1 MFFKYEDIIYGW
13 RVVLLFL
20 LLLGKTLYMHILH
33 LYTRLFLFLLIPF
46 THELCLFFLLS
57 FTSKQKIVCSYGSRV
72 TLYHVNGRCLES
84 FQEWQE
90 SLSFSRIEAT
100 TVDEVVDLQKPCEIT
115 IAGAFRRLC
124 KYCVPRFLAWICVKR
139 LLLSYS
145 WKRGF
150 QPSNMWEEVWKRQAL
165 HEQNT
170 VDCGPLTMTF
180 WRLNLGYPD
189 CFYEMPENVLWDFSS
204 RIEVQRALLRINI
217 IMHCTDSVGQYSK
230 VPFFFCFCR
239 VNHIC
244 KHYLFSNFEVLL
256 NIYAQYILS

>member
-1 MFFKYEDIIYGW
+1 MKTSFTVDVLYYCFCYCLEKLYICIFYIYILVCFFFYSY
-13 RVVLLFL
+13 L
-20 LLLGKTLYMHILH
+20 LLMS
-33 LYTRLFLFLLIPF
+33 
-46 THELCLFFLLS
+46 CVCFFLLS

-145 WKRGF
+145 
-150 QPSNMWEEVWKRQAL
+150 
-165 HEQNT
+165 
-170 VDCGPLTMTF
+170 
-180 WRLNLGYPD
+180 
-189 CFYEMPENVLWDFSS
+189 
-204 RIEVQRALLRINI
+204 
-217 IMHCTDSVGQYSK
+217 
-230 VPFFFCFCR
+230 
-239 VNHIC
+239 
-244 KHYLFSNFEVLL
+244 
-256 NIYAQYILS
+256 